1 MHTATETIAKLSVQ
15 QCQEGQH
22 YQLEGAQ
29 TIEYNSFCSFTWKIS
44 NIYQKKT
51 TAMSALHSPAF
62 YTGHKC
68 GYKACLFLYMDG
80 DGCGKGTH
88 ISFFFALMRGEYD
101 ALLPWPFKQKVTLM
115 LVDQSDNEQ
124 ERHIAKRFQLAAVDP
139 THVAFQSYLEPSL
152 HTEMNVAIGFPEFV
166 PLSILENPLYVKD
179 DTMVLRCI
187 VDTTGINN

>member
-1 MHTATETIAKLSVQ
+1 MHTATETMAKPSVQ

-29 TIEYNSFCSFTWKIS
+29 ACEYNSFCSFTWKIS

-51 TAMSALHSPAF
+51 TATSALHSPPF
-62 YTGHKC
+62 YTGPKC
-68 GYKACLFLYMDG
+68 GYKACLFLYTDG

-88 ISFFFALMRGEYD
+88 VSFFFALMRGEYD

-124 ERHIAKRFQLAAVDP
+124 GRHIAKSFQPAAVDP
-139 THVAFQSYLEPSL
+139 MHASFESYLRPSL
-152 HTEMNVAIGFPEFV
+152 HTEMNVAIGFPKFA
-166 PLSILENPLYVKD
+166 PLSILENPSYVKD

-187 VDTTGINN
+187 VDTTGIN